1 MWLTDADL
9 AWRVW
14 TVLEIVEYRWTI
26 EEVLAQ
32 PEGLLDDVMKVAAAA
47 ARVRK
52 TLKE

>member
-1 MWLTDADL
+1 MFLADDEL

-14 TVLEIVEYRWTI
+14 TTLEIVEYRWTAQD
-26 EEVLAQ
+26 VLAQ
-32 PEGLLDDVMKVAAAA
+32 PEALLDDVMAIAAAA

>member
-1 MWLTDADL
+1 MWLTDAEL

-14 TVLEIVEYRWTI
+14 TVLEIVEYRWT
-26 EEVLAQ
+26 VLDVIAQ
-32 PEGLLDDVMKVAAAA
+32 PEALLDDVMAIAAAA